1 MDGTLTTVAPATSP
15 ETNERSVETQ
25 SENSPTSIPAPTGT
39 PDASEDQNELKR
51 EPKRTL
57 FGDVDNRSLN
67 PYLFQPG
74 QSGNP
79 EGRPKGSKNKITLY
93 KILVEQGLREDA
105 APHMQEVLAQ
115 AVRMAKKGNVAM
127 IKLLLEL
134 HMSKSGDIDDRTT
147 DDKITININQ
157 MKPAEQVI
165 EVKEDG

>member
-1 MDGTLTTVAPATSP
+1 MDGTLTSETPATSP

-25 SENSPTSIPAPTGT
+25 SENSPTST
-39 PDASEDQNELKR
+39 EDQSELKR

-165 EVKEDG
+165 EVKENDNG